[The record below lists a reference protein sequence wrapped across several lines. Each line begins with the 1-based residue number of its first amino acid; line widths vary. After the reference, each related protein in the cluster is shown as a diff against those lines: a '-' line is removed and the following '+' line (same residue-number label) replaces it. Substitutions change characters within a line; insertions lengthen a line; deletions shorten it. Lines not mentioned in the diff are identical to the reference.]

1 MNYAAFEKLCNEHG
15 TTPTALALKLGLS
28 KGNTTSWKK
37 GGNPSVE
44 ILMQLSDELN
54 CTTDYLLGRTT
65 HSNASNNKI
74 QNIFSTQIE
83 DEIVNTKY
91 CSYSEFVSY
100 FNPKGK
106 LVENLDSFIFRGE
119 SSAIY
124 DLIPTALRPNI
135 TQNAKYKN
143 FLCELEK
150 NEWKYEYSQVF
161 FEYIMLFLFYKSA
174 NKSGLKLPY
183 VQSFE
188 KEQLSD
194 KYNSSFFENLTKD
207 TFGKWINEEFEE
219 LAALAQH
226 YGVPTRLLDWSFD
239 YKVAMY
245 FAASNAC
252 KNRFDQLNQLKLEEV
267 KANDYMVIWA
277 INKNEVDKIK
287 DIPLKFVVPN
297 YYRNPNLNAQKGILS
312 HWESRTIYNK
322 PKSTASNIID
332 MTKRDFS
339 SLPKL
344 LLKYSQNSKLD
355 VSKILYKFKIPVL
368 ECAEMLDYLYNSGYN
383 AANIFPGYDGVVKS
397 LNEKTMINELLEK
410 MSSAEPL
417 AARDTVNN
425 EKPSLSQF
433 NADCLDNLPTMDE
446 E

>member
-1 MNYAAFEKLCNEHG
+1 MNYVALEKLCKEHG
-15 TTPTALALKLGLS
+15 TTPTALASKLGLS

-65 HSNASNNKI
+65 NSNTSNNNI
-74 QNIFSTQIE
+74 QTIFSTQIE

-100 FNPKGK
+100 FNPKGTFADS
-106 LVENLDSFIFRGE
+106 LDSFIFRGE
-119 SSAIY
+119 SSAQF

-135 TQNAKYKN
+135 TQNVKYKD

-150 NEWKYEYSQVF
+150 NEWKHEYSQVF

-188 KEQLSD
+188 KEQLSE
-194 KYNSSFFENLTKD
+194 KYNNSFLKKLINN
-207 TFGKWINEEFEE
+207 TFGKWISEEFEE

-252 KNRFDQLNQLKLEEV
+252 KKQLKPDV
-267 KANDYMVIWA
+267 FDTNDHMVIWA
-277 INKNEVDKIK
+277 INKNEVDKIN

-344 LLKYSQNSKLD
+344 LIKYSQNSELDVD
-355 VSKILYKFKIPVL
+355 VSKILYKFKIPIS
-368 ECAEMLDYLYNSGYN
+368 ECAEMFDYIYNSGYN

-397 LNEKTMINELLEK
+397 LNEKAMINELLEK
-410 MSSAEPL
+410 ISFAEPT
-417 AARDTVNN
+417 AARDTENN
-425 EKPSLSQF
+425 EKPSLSQL
-433 NADCLDNLPTMDE
+433 NVDLLDNLPTMDE